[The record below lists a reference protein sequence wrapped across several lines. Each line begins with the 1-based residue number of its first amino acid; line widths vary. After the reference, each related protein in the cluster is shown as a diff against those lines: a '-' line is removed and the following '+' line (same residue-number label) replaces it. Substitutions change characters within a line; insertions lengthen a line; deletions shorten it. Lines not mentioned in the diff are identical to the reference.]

1 MMTESI
7 TVVSVFEELRFVW
20 ELFAAELILLFPFA
34 KARREVVKRIL
45 ICTAGMG
52 ALSQLYFVVLYFS
65 EMVPDLLQ
73 EWVVVSWYMILV
85 FLLLLASRYCFYLT
99 FIDAVYIVTA
109 GYSIQHVVYVI
120 VHEVMA
126 KGLFPQ
132 MDSTMPEQY
141 RYLWV
146 YVLIST
152 LVSALWYF
160 IVYLM
165 FNKNLSLC
173 GGTISDDTWK
183 GMLRQIFALVV
194 LMVSTFTC
202 QHIFEASEEMRYF
215 AALLDIM
222 LCCLILANQYS
233 LCRVSLET
241 KEKAALAQMQTDSA
255 RFYTISKELID
266 TVNKKSHDMK
276 HILNALEHADSSERA
291 RFIRETRS
299 EIEEYQQVVK
309 TDYEGLNTILAEK
322 SMYCQ
327 NRGIGLNCVV
337 GEIPEE
343 VISALDLYVLLGNA
357 IDNAIEEVQKF
368 ADHEK
373 RQIDVLIHV
382 RQQFLVISITNPLTT
397 APAFQDGLPRT
408 TKGNNGY
415 HGFGMKSM
423 RMVVEQYGGELI
435 VSFADNIF
443 KVQIVLPHD

>member
-1 MMTESI
+1 MI
-7 TVVSVFEELRFVW
+7 TPVSVFEELRFVW

-85 FLLLLASRYCFYLT
+85 FLSLLASRYCFYLT

-343 VISALDLYVLLGNA
+343 VIHLISPENAHMLGVLPIQFDGNTLYAAFRSPLNYQTVDELRFILGHDVIVVVAPEEQVEKGIEKLECTFDWIVNEKE
-357 IDNAIEEVQKF
+357 IGDCTFRNQEEV
-368 ADHEK
+368 
-373 RQIDVLIHV
+373 
-382 RQQFLVISITNPLTT
+382 
-397 APAFQDGLPRT
+397 
-408 TKGNNGY
+408 
-415 HGFGMKSM
+415 
-423 RMVVEQYGGELI
+423 
-435 VSFADNIF
+435 
-443 KVQIVLPHD
+443 